1 MTGNPLRASDL
12 RIHNQNMVLSIIH
25 SSKAA
30 GISQSEVVT
39 RTGLK
44 APTIFRIF
52 TALEEEGLIYPIEAS
67 ADDQVGK
74 KGRRPVLYAVVKDA
88 RYTIGL
94 EFWAAFL
101 SLGVFDFHN
110 DRIYSMM
117 HPLSDHVKA
126 EDIIDLITE
135 EVNRAIDRLAL
146 DRHKIIGVGVAAPG
160 QVDLLNKRVR
170 HYPRIEGMKDIALVE
185 ELETRLGLAV
195 MIHNNCSALAFSEYR
210 YGGFDHQGSMFT
222 FLLRTGVNGAFVHN
236 DQIYVNSQQQT
247 IESGHIPINNDG
259 PKCSCGSRGCLQAY
273 LQDLDPNSIEQ
284 RLALFEGLEN
294 RLEAGDGT
302 AVRII
307 ERAAGYLATA
317 MKILARL
324 LAPKSFLIVGCC
336 EQITGALKAEVEH
349 LLSDP
354 DAFCTEIPK
363 VFATSYDPMVT
374 QRGAADLVLQEYF
387 R

>member
-25 SSKAA
+25 SSKTG
-30 GISQSEVVT
+30 GISQSEVVN

-52 TALEEEGLIYPIEAS
+52 TALEEEGLIYPLETNG
-67 ADDQVGK
+67 DDQISK

-110 DRIYSMM
+110 ERIYSVM
-117 HPLSDHVKA
+117 HPLTDGVKA
-126 EDIIDLITE
+126 DDIISLITQ
-135 EVNRAIDRLAL
+135 EVNRAIDRLDL
-146 DRHKIIGVGVAAPG
+146 DREKIIGVGVAAPG

-170 HYPRIEGMKDIALVE
+170 HYPRIDGMKDIALVD
-185 ELETRLGLAV
+185 ELETRLGLMV

-210 YGGFDHQGSMFT
+210 YGGYDHQGSMFT
-222 FLLRTGVNGAFVHN
+222 FLLRTGVNGAFVNN

-284 RLALFEGLEN
+284 RLALFEGLEE
-294 RLEAGDGT
+294 RLEERDGS
-302 AVRII
+302 AIRII
-307 ERAAGYLATA
+307 ERAAGYLAIA
-317 MKILARL
+317 MQIISRL
-324 LAPKSFLIVGCC
+324 LAPKSFLIVACC
-336 EQITGALKAEVEH
+336 EQIAVALKAEVEH
-349 LLSDP
+349 LLGEP
-354 DAFCTEIPK
+354 DAFCSEPPK
-363 VFATSYDPMVT
+363 IFATSYDPLVA